1 VPNPN
6 GIKGARAELE
16 VQRLFRDQLGIVT
29 ARRALGAGRK
39 DDIGDITGIGD
50 LVVQV
55 ANWGNVAAAVRQK
68 PIECEQQRLN
78 AGATHAATF
87 VRLRGGTYRVVQTEA
102 QFFTMYNE
110 VIS

>member
-1 VPNPN
+1 MPNPN
-6 GIKGARAELE
+6 KRKGDAAELE

-39 DDIGDITGIGD
+39 DDMGDITGIGD

-55 ANWGNVAAAVRQK
+55 CSWQNVAAAVRQK

-87 VRLRGGTYRVVQTEA
+87 VRLRGGTYRVVQTES
-102 QFFTMYNE
+102 QFFSLYRE